1 VKSQRWLLVT
11 LGVLLL
17 TGASAAQE
25 FRATITG
32 TVTDPQGAVIPKVRI
47 EAKNLETGAVITTQ
61 TNESGI
67 YVLPFVPTGW
77 YQLSASLEGFKRAVR
92 DKVELRVGDRLRVD
106 FQLELG
112 GVTEQV
118 TVVGEVELLETATAS
133 KGQVVDSQ
141 KVAALPLLGRN
152 PFMLAVVATGVQYTP
167 SLASRSNRPFDNGG
181 MDSFSINGGR
191 QFTNEFLLDGVPNTN
206 TETTQPSNLSF
217 VPSPDATEEFR
228 VQTNTYDAQ
237 YGRTGGGVINVS
249 LKSGT
254 NNFHGALYHYF
265 RHDKLNANNFESN
278 LAGARKSAFRWA
290 QPGVQFDGPV
300 YLPRLYD
307 GRNKTFFMYSWE
319 KIKSSIPFPQTYTV
333 PTLEQRAGDF
343 SKTVQAN
350 LQPIIIYDPL
360 TTQQVGNAYIR
371 QPFPGNRVP
380 ANRFDPVSVKMLDW
394 IPLPN
399 QPGDARGFFNLISSP
414 NPRTDEYDQHII
426 RIDQNL
432 GANHRFFSRY
442 VRGNRHELNSDAGF
456 RHEASPWYGHWRINQ
471 GGNFDLTSTISP
483 TLVLNFRAGYIRH
496 QFAIA
501 QYGDGFDPTQLGFP
515 AATVAQ
521 LPRKFF
527 PRVAYTDYTTFGP
540 PRSIG
545 SEFTFSDTW
554 SASETVNKVIG
565 RHAVKFGAE
574 FRVMFNNQALPTSS
588 FGSFTFTKGYTQR
601 DALRAEAAAGNA
613 FASLL
618 LGIPASGSVPINAEP
633 AYGNRYYVA
642 FLQDDWRV
650 TNRLTLNL
658 GVRWDYESPLS
669 ERFDRQN
676 RGFDAT
682 APSPLKVPGLDLRGG
697 LLFTDS
703 KHRLPF
709 KRDLNNW
716 QPRLGVAYQLRRTTV
731 LRAGYGLSYLP
742 TFDTG
747 YNNGFSIETPYVS
760 SVDGGITPSGRWSNP
775 YPDGIKQPY
784 GRSLGLAT
792 MLGLSFTYGYPDR
805 VIPYVHQYSFG
816 FQQELPGRILVDVS
830 YVGSRTRMLQTA
842 KGINAVPADKLAL
855 GSDLLTA
862 VPNPFQGLLPG
873 TAFNG
878 PTIPRQQLLRPF
890 PHFNDITEARHSIG
904 DTWYDSMQLRVEKR
918 LSHGLH
924 LLASYTLSKNIE
936 AVGYLNAQDRWEDKA
951 KVLTA
956 VDAPH
961 RAVISWGYELPFAK
975 GRRGVVRQVFGGW
988 QVNGIATFQS
998 GLPVATP
1005 GGAVSTGVNPKLPGN
1020 VQSRNRWFNTCTLTQ
1035 AGVRQNCAS
1044 PDEPVAFLVQPPF
1057 TLRTLSTRF
1066 PNIRTRRPGLVDFS
1080 VFKTF
1085 WLTESLRLQFRAEA
1099 FNLCNTPWFGAPNT
1113 TLGSAAFGTVSPSQ
1127 ANDPRNVQLA
1137 LRLAF

>member
-1 VKSQRWLLVT
+1 MTVRNVVRLVCILALLS
-11 LGVLLL
+11 
-17 TGASAAQE
+17 ASAFSQE

-32 TVTDPQGAVIPKVRI
+32 TVTDPQGAVIPKVRV
-47 EAKNLETGAVITTQ
+47 EARNLETGAVVSTV

-67 YVLPFVPTGW
+67 YVLPFVPTGI
-77 YQLSASLEGFKRAVR
+77 YEVSASVEGFKRAVR
-92 DKVELRVGDRLRVD
+92 ERLELRVGDRLQVD
-106 FQLELG
+106 FRLELG

-118 TVVGEVELLETATAS
+118 TVTGEVELLETATAS
-133 KGQVVDSQ
+133 KGQVIDSQ

-181 MDSFSINGGR
+181 MDSFSMNGGR
-191 QFTNEFLLDGVPNTN
+191 QFTNEFLLDGVPDTN

-217 VPSPDATEEFR
+217 VPSPDATEEFK

-254 NNFHGALYHYF
+254 NRPHGVLYHYF
-265 RHDKLNANNFESN
+265 RHDKLNANSFESN
-278 LAGARKSAFRWA
+278 MAGAKKSAFRWN

-300 YLPRLYD
+300 YLPKLYD

-319 KIKSSIPFPQTYTV
+319 KIKSSIPYPQTYTV

-343 SKTVQAN
+343 TRTVQAN
-350 LQPIIIYDPL
+350 LQPIVIYDPA
-360 TTQQVGNAYIR
+360 TTQQAGAAWVR
-371 QPFPGNRVP
+371 QPFAGNRVP
-380 ANRFDPVSVKMLDW
+380 AARFDPVSVKMLDW
-394 IPLPN
+394 IPVPN
-399 QPGDARGFFNLISSP
+399 QPGDARGFYNLISSP
-414 NPRTDEYDQHII
+414 NPRTDEYDQHIV
-426 RIDQNL
+426 RADQTL
-432 GANHRFFSRY
+432 GAKHRFFSRY

-456 RHEASPWYGHWRINQ
+456 RHAASPWYGHWRTNQ
-471 GGNFDLTSTISP
+471 GGNFDLTSTITP
-483 TLVLNFRAGYIRH
+483 TLVLSFRAGYIRH

-501 QYGDGFDPTQLGFP
+501 QYGDGFDPAQLGFP

-527 PRVAYTDYTTFGP
+527 PRVSYTDYTQFGP

-554 SASETVNKVIG
+554 SLSETVNKVIG
-565 RHAVKFGAE
+565 KHALKFGFE
-574 FRVMFNNQALPTSS
+574 GRVMFNNQALPTSS
-588 FGSFTFTKGYTQR
+588 FGNFSFTKGYTQR
-601 DALRAEAAAGNA
+601 DPLRAEAAAGNA

-633 AYGNRYYVA
+633 AYSNRYYVV
-642 FLQDDWRV
+642 FFQDDWRV
-650 TNRLTLNL
+650 TSRLTLNL
-658 GVRWDYESPLS
+658 GLRWDYESPQS

-682 APSPLKVPGLDLRGG
+682 APSPLKAPGLDLRGG
-697 LLFTDS
+697 LLFTDADR
-703 KHRLPF
+703 RLPF
-709 KRDLNNW
+709 RRDLNNW
-716 QPRLGVAYQLRRTTV
+716 QPRIGVAYQFRQGSV
-731 LRAGYGLSYLP
+731 LRAGYGLTYLP

-747 YNNGFSIETPYVS
+747 YNNGFSVETPYVS
-760 SVDGGITPSGRWSNP
+760 SLDGGITPSGRWSNP
-775 YPDGIKQPY
+775 YPDGIQQPY
-784 GRSLGLAT
+784 GRTLGLAT
-792 MLGLSFTYGYPDR
+792 MLGRSFSYGFPER
-805 VIPYVHQYSFG
+805 VIPYTHQYSFG
-816 FQQELPGRILVDVS
+816 LQQELPGRLLVDAS
-830 YVGSRTRMLQTA
+830 YVGSRSLALQTA

-855 GSDLLTA
+855 GADLLTT
-862 VPNPFQGLLPG
+862 VTNPLAGLLPG
-873 TAFNG
+873 TAYNG
-878 PTIPRQQLLRPF
+878 PTVTRQQLLRPF
-890 PHFNDITEARHSIG
+890 PQFDSITQARHTIG
-904 DTWYDSMQLRVEKR
+904 ESWYDSFQLRVEKR

-924 LLASYTLSKNIE
+924 LLGSYTISKNLE
-936 AVGYLNAQDRWEDKA
+936 AVGYLNDQDRFGDLA
-951 KVLTA
+951 KVLTG

-975 GRRGVVRQVFGGW
+975 AGRGLARQVFGGW
-988 QVNGIATFQS
+988 QINGIATLQS
-998 GLPVATP
+998 GLPIGAP

-1020 VQSRNRWFNTCTLTQ
+1020 VKNRNRWFNTCTLTQ
-1035 AGVRQNCAS
+1035 AGVRQSCAS
-1044 PDEPVAFLVQPPF
+1044 ADEAVAFIVQAPF

-1066 PNIRTRRPGLVDFS
+1066 PNIRTRRPGLIDFS
-1080 VFKTF
+1080 IFKAF
-1085 WLTESLRLQFRAEA
+1085 PITENLRLQLRAES
-1099 FNLCNTPWFGAPNT
+1099 FNLFNTPWFGGPNT

>member
-1 VKSQRWLLVT
+1 LLS
-11 LGVLLL
+11 
-17 TGASAAQE
+17 ASAFSQE

-32 TVTDPQGAVIPKVRI
+32 TVTDPQGAVIPKVRV
-47 EAKNLETGAVITTQ
+47 EARNLETGAVVSTV

-67 YVLPFVPTGW
+67 YVLPFVPTGI
-77 YQLSASLEGFKRAVR
+77 YEVSASVEGFKRAVR
-92 DKVELRVGDRLRVD
+92 ERLELRVGDRLQVD
-106 FQLELG
+106 FRLELG

-118 TVVGEVELLETATAS
+118 TVTGEVELLETATAS
-133 KGQVVDSQ
+133 KGQVIDSQ

-181 MDSFSINGGR
+181 MDSFSMNGGR
-191 QFTNEFLLDGVPNTN
+191 QFTNEFLLDGVPDTN

-217 VPSPDATEEFR
+217 VPSPDATEEFK

-254 NNFHGALYHYF
+254 NRPHGVLYHYF
-265 RHDKLNANNFESN
+265 RHDKLNANSFESN
-278 LAGARKSAFRWA
+278 MAGAKKSAFRWN

-300 YLPRLYD
+300 YLPKLYD

-319 KIKSSIPFPQTYTV
+319 KIKSSIPYPQTYTV

-343 SKTVQAN
+343 TRTVQAN
-350 LQPIIIYDPL
+350 LQPIVIYDPA
-360 TTQQVGNAYIR
+360 TTQQAGAAWVR
-371 QPFPGNRVP
+371 QPFAGNRVP
-380 ANRFDPVSVKMLDW
+380 AARFDPVSVKMLDW
-394 IPLPN
+394 IPVPN
-399 QPGDARGFFNLISSP
+399 QPGDARGFYNLISSP
-414 NPRTDEYDQHII
+414 NPRTDEYDQHIV
-426 RIDQNL
+426 RADQTL
-432 GANHRFFSRY
+432 GAKHRFFSRY

-456 RHEASPWYGHWRINQ
+456 RHAASPWYGHWRTNQ
-471 GGNFDLTSTISP
+471 GGNFDLTSTITP
-483 TLVLNFRAGYIRH
+483 TLVLSFRAGYIRH

-501 QYGDGFDPTQLGFP
+501 QYGDGFDPAQLGFP

-527 PRVAYTDYTTFGP
+527 PRVSYTDYTQFGP

-554 SASETVNKVIG
+554 SLSETVNKVIG
-565 RHAVKFGAE
+565 KHALKFGFE
-574 FRVMFNNQALPTSS
+574 GRVMFNNQALPTSS
-588 FGSFTFTKGYTQR
+588 FGNFSFTKGYTQR
-601 DALRAEAAAGNA
+601 DPLRAEAAAGNA

-633 AYGNRYYVA
+633 AYSNRYYVV
-642 FLQDDWRV
+642 FFQDDWRV
-650 TNRLTLNL
+650 TSRLTLNL
-658 GVRWDYESPLS
+658 GLRWDYESPQS

-682 APSPLKVPGLDLRGG
+682 APSPLKAPGLDLRGG
-697 LLFTDS
+697 LLFTDADR
-703 KHRLPF
+703 RLPF
-709 KRDLNNW
+709 RRDLNNW
-716 QPRLGVAYQLRRTTV
+716 QPRIGVAYQFRQGSV
-731 LRAGYGLSYLP
+731 LRAGYGLTYLP

-747 YNNGFSIETPYVS
+747 YNNGFSVETPYVS
-760 SVDGGITPSGRWSNP
+760 SLDGGITPSGRWSNP
-775 YPDGIKQPY
+775 YPDGIQQPY
-784 GRSLGLAT
+784 GRTLGLAT
-792 MLGLSFTYGYPDR
+792 MLGRSFSYGFPER
-805 VIPYVHQYSFG
+805 VIPYTHQYSFG
-816 FQQELPGRILVDVS
+816 LQQELPGRLLVDAS
-830 YVGSRTRMLQTA
+830 YVGSRSLALQTA

-855 GSDLLTA
+855 GADLLTT
-862 VPNPFQGLLPG
+862 VTNPLAGLLPG
-873 TAFNG
+873 TAYNG
-878 PTIPRQQLLRPF
+878 PTVTRQQLLRPF
-890 PHFNDITEARHSIG
+890 PQFDSITQARHTIG
-904 DTWYDSMQLRVEKR
+904 ESWYDSFQLRVEKR

-924 LLASYTLSKNIE
+924 LLGSYTISKNLE
-936 AVGYLNAQDRWEDKA
+936 AVGYLNDQDRFGDLA
-951 KVLTA
+951 KVLTG

-975 GRRGVVRQVFGGW
+975 AGRGLARQVFGGW
-988 QVNGIATFQS
+988 QINGIATLQS
-998 GLPVATP
+998 GLPIGAP

-1020 VQSRNRWFNTCTLTQ
+1020 VKNRNRWFNTCTLTQ
-1035 AGVRQNCAS
+1035 AGVRQSCAS
-1044 PDEPVAFLVQPPF
+1044 ADEAVAFIVQAPF

-1066 PNIRTRRPGLVDFS
+1066 PNIRTRRPGLIDFS
-1080 VFKTF
+1080 IFKAF
-1085 WLTESLRLQFRAEA
+1085 PITENLRLQLRAES
-1099 FNLCNTPWFGAPNT
+1099 FNLFNTPWFGGPNT